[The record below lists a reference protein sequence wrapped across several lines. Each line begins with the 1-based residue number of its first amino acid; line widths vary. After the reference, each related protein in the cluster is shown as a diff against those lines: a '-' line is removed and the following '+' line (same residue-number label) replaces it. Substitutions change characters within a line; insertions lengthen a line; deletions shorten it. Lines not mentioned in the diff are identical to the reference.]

1 MSIDVLQKKIREKRC
16 ALALALRAGADGLP
30 PDCQSGAPASG
41 CERYLSALLDEAA
54 PLVPAVTFDPLSYLA
69 FGPEGLAALGRLVE
83 RARALGLYV
92 LLKSMRSDGESGA
105 ALSARVWFDG
115 FGADGVCAGAFT
127 GSDGVRP
134 YLPYCK
140 AGKSLFLLARTDGR
154 SAREVQDL
162 LSGDR
167 VVHTVLLDLAVR
179 WGGALVGASGY
190 QGIGAVVSGAPLR
203 ALRPRYD
210 RLFFLIPGGCPLK
223 EARYAFDEFGHG
235 AVLETPDALTAAWRD
250 AEDGAARPAGAFRDA
265 LLGLKG
271 RLDALV
277 RVRA

>member
-1 MSIDVLQKKIREKRC
+1 MSIDVLQTKIREKRC
-16 ALALALRAGADGLP
+16 PLALALRAEPDDLP
-30 PDCQSGAPASG
+30 PDSRSGSTAAD
-41 CERYLSALLDEAA
+41 CERYLSSLLDAAA
-54 PLVPAVTFDPLSYLA
+54 PLVPAVTFDPLGYLA
-69 FGPEGLAALGRLVE
+69 LGPEGLAVLGRLVE
-83 RARALGLYV
+83 RAGALGLYV
-92 LLKSMRSDGESGA
+92 LVKPMRSDGAAGA
-105 ALSARVWFDG
+105 ALSAKLWFDG
-115 FGADGVCAGAFT
+115 FGADGVCVGAFT

-140 AGKSLFLLARTDGR
+140 AGKSVFLLARTDGR

-210 RLFFLIPGGCPLK
+210 RLFFLVPGGCPLK
-223 EARYAFDEFGHG
+223 EAQYAFDEFGHG
-235 AVLETPDALTAAWRD
+235 ALLETPEDLPAVWRD
-250 AEDGAARPAGAFRDA
+250 AADGAADPAGAVHDG
-265 LLGLKG
+265 LLARKR